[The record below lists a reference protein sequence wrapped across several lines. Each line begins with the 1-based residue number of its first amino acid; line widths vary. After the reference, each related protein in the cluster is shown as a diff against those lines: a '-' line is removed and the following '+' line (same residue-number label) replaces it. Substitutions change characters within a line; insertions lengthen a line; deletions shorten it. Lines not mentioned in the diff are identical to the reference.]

1 MKLSRIDEN
10 AGIVKSINILEMG
23 QSQTPNLN
31 NIHRLSFVMAST
43 TNDTTLTFIT

>member
-10 AGIVKSINILEMG
+10 AGINILEMG